1 MNLDLWQGD
10 FDFQQVGLD
19 FRLGGL
25 DFQQVVNGLVQFR
38 DIKWSKFGRLSFDIS
53 ISTSV

>member
-1 MNLDLWQGD
+1 MNLDLWQGG

-25 DFQQVVNGLVQFR
+25 AFQQVVIGLVQFR
-38 DIKWSKFGRLSFDIS
+38 DIKWSKFGSLSFDIS
-53 ISTSV
+53 IITSV